1 MSLSYKNKSIIM
13 GVVCTVL
20 VVAIGITIF
29 FLIDSLDGNHALENK
44 KEVEKKMYATVLEVG
59 KNYIKIDPIDD
70 EEVVHV
76 NTSEKLSKGDFIV
89 ITYNEDEALS
99 ITPNTVEVIASN
111 NEITVVPN
119 TTAIANSTTTNK
131 KITTQNTK
139 ASKSTTRSTETPK
152 KTTTTT
158 KNIELSE
165 EEIINY
171 AKLSYDEANDSSE
184 KKSISA
190 SIKSKFVTLVDF
202 IFYDGKIKGKTFK
215 ELSDKAKA
223 KVIYYTL
230 LMDSKIDSKWPD
242 YKQTIK
248 NKTNDLKAKLIAKYM
263 DITSNICENH
273 ADGCEMVKND
283 FALLKKSLNLT
294 WDIVK
299 SAFSY
304 GYNKTYTYLK
314 NWYEVWRDK

>member
-1 MSLSYKNKSIIM
+1 MNLSYKNKSIIM
-13 GVVCTVL
+13 GVVCAVL
-20 VVAIGITIF
+20 VIAIGITIF

-70 EEVVHV
+70 EEVIHV

-119 TTAIANSTTTNK
+119 TTVTTKSITTNK
-131 KITTQNTK
+131 NITTQNKKTTK
-139 ASKSTTRSTETPK
+139 NTTGTTPTP
-152 KTTTTT
+152 KTTTTQ
-158 KNIELSE
+158 NVELNE

-171 AKLSYDEANDSSE
+171 AKLSYDETSNGNE

-202 IFYDGKIKGKTFK
+202 IFYDGKIKDKTFK

-263 DITSNICENH
+263 DITTNICENH
-273 ADGCEMVKND
+273 ADGCEMVKQD
-283 FALLKKSLNLT
+283 FTLLKKSLNLT